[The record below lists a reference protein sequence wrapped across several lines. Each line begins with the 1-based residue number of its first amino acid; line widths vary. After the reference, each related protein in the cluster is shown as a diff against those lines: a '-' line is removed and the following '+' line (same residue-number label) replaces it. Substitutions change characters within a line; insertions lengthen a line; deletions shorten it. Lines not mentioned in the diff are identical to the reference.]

1 MHRAP
6 GAVVEREEGKQV
18 ERMEKRIKRE
28 ERGGGRAEN
37 KEDGWKKEGQKRET
51 VEETGEEGD
60 LMVRERKDL

>member
-28 ERGGGRAEN
+28 ERGGGGLRI
-37 KEDGWKKEGQKRET
+37 KRMDGRKKDRKGKQWRKRGKKEI
-51 VEETGEEGD
+51 
-60 LMVRERKDL
+60 

>member
-28 ERGGGRAEN
+28 ERGGGGLRI
-37 KEDGWKKEGQKRET
+37 KRMDGRKKDGKGKQWRKRGKKEI
-51 VEETGEEGD
+51 
-60 LMVRERKDL
+60 